1 MTVTLFIQYLASAST
16 IASSWAYGNKV
27 PAGPMLGLISQIPW
41 WSLMIYEGLWGLL
54 PVNILMTVMHIRNF
68 IKWRKEANAAL

>member
-1 MTVTLFIQYLASAST
+1 MTVTLIIQYFASATT

-27 PAGPMLGLISQIPW
+27 PAGPLLGLLSQLPW

-54 PVNILMTVMHIRNF
+54 PVNVLMTAMHIRNF
-68 IKWRKEANAAL
+68 IKWRKEAL